1 MTAPDDAGPFGAGG
15 TIPRPG
21 PPSAAAPAGEQP
33 DHRLAEA
40 AEVVARLDTLDGL
53 PVSEHVAVF
62 EVVHRTL
69 QDTLAAVDGS

>member
-1 MTAPDDAGPFGAGG
+1 VTAPSDAGPFGAGG

-21 PPSAAAPAGEQP
+21 PPPAAPAGDRP
-33 DHRLAEA
+33 DDRMAEA
-40 AEVVARLDTLDGL
+40 AEVVARLDTLDEL
-53 PVSEHVAVF
+53 PVAEHVAVF